1 MVAILASEVQFGTLD
16 IFKCTH
22 GHDVLNLCRQLAGNA
37 VALYVVMRRTSKL
50 VIPPYLP
57 SSGRHIDLMEEFFTG
72 ISLMTGG
79 QFIHIKS
86 VKLVSEVKR
95 FLSIYCV
102 DYNQLHEL
110 QKKWIVV
117 SCGQFALRPV
127 QTPLHSCAERNWW
140 IEYGKRAVSESI
152 WCGKSVKCYRVCR
165 TFVELILGSKHGA
178 PSEWDVALVS
188 LQSRYSIR
196 FGTWKVRLLNL
207 T

>member
-57 SSGRHIDLMEEFFTG
+57 SSGRRIDLMEEFFTG

-79 QFIHIKS
+79 QFIYIKS
-86 VKLVSEVKR
+86 VKLVSEVKS
-95 FLSIYCV
+95 FLSFYCV

-110 QKKWIVV
+110 RKKMNCCFLWSVR
-117 SCGQFALRPV
+117 L
-127 QTPLHSCAERNWW
+127 TPGSDAAPL
-140 IEYGKRAVSESI
+140 
-152 WCGKSVKCYRVCR
+152 VCR
-165 TFVELILGSKHGA
+165 T
-178 PSEWDVALVS
+178 
-188 LQSRYSIR
+188 
-196 FGTWKVRLLNL
+196 
-207 T
+207 